1 LLDGGAKPEL
11 RGLFAETA
19 LHWAAFLG
27 EIRLTARLIEGSDIN
42 LKDEKY
48 RSSPLGW
55 AIHACYK
62 PPAMAVAELL
72 FAGHLRLKLR

>member
-42 LKDEKY
+42 LLRTKI
-48 RSSPLGW
+48 SF
-55 AIHACYK
+55 
-62 PPAMAVAELL
+62 VATGMGDPRVL
-72 FAGHLRLKLR
+72 